1 MASTKQIKKSQEGL
15 VGFFWFGVS
24 SSSVPP
30 PPRFPFFIFGEFC
43 LVLKKA
49 HAVALTT
56 ATFLLTAFLEL
67 TCFLFSRETML
78 SVLAFTVMNRYRH
91 YNTVKVCF
99 LLTQFYAAAIT
110 PTHNSPYPTCSRCK
124 PTITQPAKT
133 GRTLCHWPYVP
144 IFSLVRKLTQSKG
157 GGVGAEG
164 C

>member
-1 MASTKQIKKSQEGL
+1 MASNKADKKKSQEGL
-15 VGFFWFGVS
+15 VGFFWFGR
-24 SSSVPP
+24 PP
-30 PPRFPFFIFGEFC
+30 FPFFIFWEFC

-49 HAVALTT
+49 HAVALFEMLTT

-67 TCFLFSRETML
+67 TCSLFSRETML
-78 SVLAFTVMNRYRH
+78 SVLAFTVMNSYRH

-110 PTHNSPYPTCSRCK
+110 PTHNSPYPICSRCK

-144 IFSLVRKLTQSKG
+144 IFSLVRKLTQPKG
-157 GGVGAEG
+157 SGVGAEG